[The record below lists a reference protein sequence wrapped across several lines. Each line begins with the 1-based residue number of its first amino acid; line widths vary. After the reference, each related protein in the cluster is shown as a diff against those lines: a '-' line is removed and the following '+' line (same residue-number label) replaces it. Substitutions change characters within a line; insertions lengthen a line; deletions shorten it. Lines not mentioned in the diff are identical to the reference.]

1 MRPTTGMRALTAA
14 ALFSTLPLGVLAA
27 DVLSTNS
34 FSTCLDNSEIRVDKL
49 DVSYNKNTRK
59 ITFDVAGES
68 TTAQNVTAKL
78 VVSAYGKQFYEKT
91 FSPCDQ
97 GMKEM
102 CPGMCDCT
110 GLATKRLTS
119 LYSARRQICI
129 FRRTDGT

>member
-14 ALFSTLPLGVLAA
+14 ALFSTLPLGVLGA
-27 DVLSTNS
+27 DVLTTNS

-91 FSPCDQ
+91 FSPCDE
-97 GMKEM
+97 GMTEM
-102 CPGMCDCT
+102 CPGMC
-110 GLATKRLTS
+110 G
-119 LYSARRQICI
+119 SALVL
-129 FRRTDGT
+129 

>member
-14 ALFSTLPLGVLAA
+14 ALFSTLPFGVLGA
-27 DVLSTNS
+27 DVLTTNS

-91 FSPCDQ
+91 FSPCDE

-102 CPGMCDCT
+102 CPGMFDSI
-110 GLATKRLTS
+110 LVS
-119 LYSARRQICI
+119 
-129 FRRTDGT
+129 

>member
-14 ALFSTLPLGVLAA
+14 ALFSTLPLGVLGA
-27 DVLSTNS
+27 DVLTTNS
-34 FSTCLDNSEIRVDKL
+34 FSTCLENSEIRVDKL

-110 GLATKRLTS
+110 SLATKWLTFH
-119 LYSARRQICI
+119 SARRQICI
-129 FRRTDGT
+129 FWRTDGA